1 MINCK
6 NCGKNFRSNQDFF
19 KHLHSNKCNS
29 RRITKKNEN
38 DNLLSFCE
46 KTEKKE
52 NPKIYT
58 CKYCKRTYKYK
69 SNHSRHLQTCQD
81 RHALEHIL
89 FNQNFTIDE
98 FLKIRD
104 SLHDNMSKTV
114 KNENKNI
121 KKNEKNVNLSIN
133 QEIKNTN
140 IIHNHNNLTNNINT
154 TNNNLAILVNSQII
168 KNINPFGKEN
178 YEYILDNE
186 DLCLKILKKMDYG
199 INSLFFAIYNE
210 EQNRNFY
217 KAYTTKKTIAV
228 LTHDLN
234 ISHNKYDYIIDI
246 VFAKI
251 HSIFCKIFVKYC
263 HMLTKQEEDRIK
275 VILDNYNDHGIIK
288 SGNKNSFDNYLDY
301 MSKDNKELIT
311 GYLMQKG
318 LLKNGEKPM
327 LGI

>member
-1 MINCK
+1 MIICK
-6 NCGKNFRSNQDFF
+6 NCGKKFRSNKEFCD
-19 KHLHSNKCNS
+19 HLNSNRCKC
-29 RRITKKNEN
+29 RRITEKNQN
-38 DNLLSFCE
+38 DNLLSFSE

-52 NPKIYT
+52 NPKLYV
-58 CKYCKRTYKYK
+58 CKYCKRTYKHK

-81 RHALEHIL
+81 KQALEHIL

-98 FLKIRD
+98 FIKLRD
-104 SLHDNMSKTV
+104 SLQDNASKTV
-114 KNENKNI
+114 KNG
-121 KKNEKNVNLSIN
+121 KKNDKKNAKKVNFAIN

-154 TNNNLAILVNSQII
+154 TNNNLNILVHSQII

-217 KAYTTKKTIAV
+217 KAYTTKKTIAI
-228 LTHDLN
+228 LTNDLN

-263 HMLTKQEEDRIK
+263 HMLNKKEENRIK

-301 MSKDNKELIT
+301 MSKDNRDLIT

-318 LLKNGEKPM
+318 LIKNGEKPM